1 MGFVMYGAVIIM
13 NLLVALMTNVLD
25 NEKAQVMIIA
35 LRVKELSNALQL
47 PLLGLFNSCKVGI
60 TSFIS
65 STKTTKDPELISKED
80 GINLED
86 FHKQPVEN
94 HPSQAVSVRNVPLI
108 CSVFFNF
115 FFFLDEI

>member
-86 FHKQPVEN
+86 FHEQPVEN
-94 HPSQAVSVRNVPLI
+94 HPSQAVSVRK
-108 CSVFFNF
+108 CSINLFCVFQLLF
-115 FFFLDEI
+115 FF